1 MPVNEALLDERLAE
15 LEKARAWSPRV
26 VSKLKAHIRSA
37 DDEALFRI
45 NPLTFADEKHISE
58 DEAVDLFLYATKAG
72 LFVMDWLLLC
82 LSCAC
87 VVESFRSL
95 KGVHNHYHCNI
106 CQGSYEANLDDLISV
121 TFTVAADIR
130 EIAFH
135 HPQDLTAADYVF
147 KYNGTTDAR
156 LPDGTLFTDVK
167 RSITKAIGYVPPHE
181 TTTMETD
188 P

>member
-1 MPVNEALLDERLAE
+1 MVGFAHTTSIPKIPFPSRILFAEFGHAAPTDCANIRSMKLNEALLDERLAE

-26 VSKLKAHIRSA
+26 VSKLEAHIRSA
-37 DDEALFRI
+37 DDEAVFRI
-45 NPLTFADEKHISE
+45 NPLSFAVDKHISE
-58 DEAVDLFLYATKAG
+58 SEAIDLFLYATKAG

-106 CQGSYEANLDDLISV
+106 CQGSYEADLDDLISV

-135 HPQDLTAADYVF
+135 HPENLTASD
-147 KYNGTTDAR
+147 
-156 LPDGTLFTDVK
+156 
-167 RSITKAIGYVPPHE
+167 
-181 TTTMETD
+181 
-188 P
+188 